1 MLSMQATH
9 TAIGA
14 RYLCAGDGW
23 VRLELEASHGVGV
36 AVVTV

>member
-1 MLSMQATH
+1 MQAIDA
-9 TAIGA
+9 AIGA

-36 AVVTV
+36 AGVTV